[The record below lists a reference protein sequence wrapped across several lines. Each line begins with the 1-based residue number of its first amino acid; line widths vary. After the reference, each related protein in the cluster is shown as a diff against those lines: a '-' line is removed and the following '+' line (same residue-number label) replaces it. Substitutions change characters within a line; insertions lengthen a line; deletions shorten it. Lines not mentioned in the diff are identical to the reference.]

1 MKGGAASGAWSN
13 PLSAS
18 ELPKEHVLAR
28 EAIQNSTDAQAG
40 NDKVRVSFTR
50 RVLTPDR
57 RDEIS
62 RLLKLGEGP
71 VERLEWLGLQPGNL
85 FQQFL
90 LNEDEASDVLLI
102 EDYSTV
108 GLGGRLHTGESDE
121 DRFRRLVLVLGLEG
135 GFGDQTRG
143 GSFGYGKSVYPGA
156 SNVRTVIYYSVFE
169 PSAETAGA
177 YARLFVASFFHTH
190 SIDGISYTGRAWFGV
205 GDGEVWPLVD
215 DAAHEM
221 AGRLGFAVRSP
232 AETGA
237 SLMILGSN
245 IRLDDLRYG
254 IETYWWPRLLDDDLE
269 IRLFDG
275 HDEVEGPRPRIRPD
289 LQPYIH
295 CYEMIVGRAKPNVEG
310 ERTGS
315 LGQTAGSEPGGV
327 TLGQWGAC
335 EIAFQ
340 EPQDATEEDEGAES
354 KESLQNKICVMRRP
368 RMVVEYVDTPSRD
381 GEAIVAVFVAD
392 GQADSYLRFSEPSSH
407 DKWNYNNPRLAQIAN
422 GPRLVRILLRRLKQQ
437 VGDFQRALAPPSP
450 PIPTEPLS
458 ALQHLLSDLLGG
470 KGKSRSPFPPRPD
483 DPFVIQIQES
493 RHETDE
499 GSRVAGRVTLS
510 LKPAASMD
518 LLPARAVIRAAVL
531 ADDNQASDERINL
544 ASIKVDGREA
554 DLSDDG
560 IDLSLSKES
569 PIVIEAMSD
578 PIDREWQA
586 QISVEVIASKILPEQ
601 IA

>member
-40 NDKVRVSFTR
+40 NDKVRVSFMR

-62 RLLKLGEGP
+62 KLLKLREGGP

-85 FQQFL
+85 FEQL
-90 LNEDEASDVLLI
+90 RLDEDKPSDVLLI
-102 EDYSTV
+102 EDFATL
-108 GLGGRLHTGESDE
+108 GLGGRLDVGESDE
-121 DRFRRLVLVLGLEG
+121 ERFRRLVLVLGLEG
-135 GFGDQTRG
+135 DFSDQARG

-169 PSAETAGA
+169 PSTETEGA

-232 AETGA
+232 DETGA
-237 SLMILGSN
+237 SLMALGSD
-245 IRLDDLRYG
+245 IDLADLRHG
-254 IETYWWPRLLDDDLE
+254 IETYWWPRLVDDDLE

-275 HDEVEGPRPRIRPD
+275 DDEMVGPRPRIRPD
-289 LQPYIH
+289 LRPYIH
-295 CYEMIVGRAKPNVEG
+295 CYEMIVGRAKANAEG

-315 LGQTAGSEPGGV
+315 LGRSAGSERGDV

-335 EIAFQ
+335 EIASQ
-340 EPQDATEEDEGAES
+340 EIEDATEEDEGAES
-354 KESLQNKICVMRRP
+354 RESLQNKVCVMRRP
-368 RMVVEYVDTPSRD
+368 RMAVEYIDTPSQN

-392 GQADSYLRFSEPSSH
+392 EQADSYLRFSEPSSH
-407 DKWNYNNPRLAQIAN
+407 DKWNHNNPRLAQIEN
-422 GPRLVRILLRRLKQQ
+422 GPRLVRVLLRRLKRQI
-437 VGDFQRALAPPSP
+437 GDFQKALAPPPP

-470 KGKSRSPFPPRPD
+470 RGRSKGSPPRRTD
-483 DPFVIQIQES
+483 DPFVIEIHES

-499 GSRVAGRVTLS
+499 GSRIASRVALS
-510 LKPAASMD
+510 LKPEALMD
-518 LLPARAVIRAAVL
+518 ELSARAVMRAAVL
-531 ADDNQASDERINL
+531 ADDNQASDEQIEL
-544 ASIKVDGREA
+544 AQVRVDGR
-554 DLSDDG
+554 DIVPSDDG
-560 IDLSLSKES
+560 MEVSLSKEAS
-569 PIVIEAMSD
+569 VVIEVMSY
-578 PIDREWQA
+578 PIHPEWQA
-586 QISVEVIASKILPEQ
+586 QISIEVSAPKPPSG
-601 IA
+601 

>member
-40 NDKVRVSFTR
+40 NDKVRVSFMR

-62 RLLKLGEGP
+62 KLLKLREGGP

-85 FQQFL
+85 FEQL
-90 LNEDEASDVLLI
+90 RLDEDKPSDVLLI
-102 EDYSTV
+102 EDFATL
-108 GLGGRLHTGESDE
+108 GLGGRLDVGESDE
-121 DRFRRLVLVLGLEG
+121 ERFRRLVLVLGLEG
-135 GFGDQTRG
+135 DFSDQARG

-169 PSAETAGA
+169 PSTETEGA

-232 AETGA
+232 DETGA
-237 SLMILGSN
+237 SLMALGSD
-245 IRLDDLRYG
+245 IDLADLRHG
-254 IETYWWPRLLDDDLE
+254 IETYWWPRLVDDDLE

-275 HDEVEGPRPRIRPD
+275 DDEMVGPRPRIRPD
-289 LQPYIH
+289 LRPYIH
-295 CYEMIVGRAKPNVEG
+295 CYEMIVGRAKANTEG

-315 LGQTAGSEPGGV
+315 LGRSAGSERGDV

-335 EIAFQ
+335 EIASQ
-340 EPQDATEEDEGAES
+340 EIEDATEEDEGAES
-354 KESLQNKICVMRRP
+354 RESLQNKVCVMRRP
-368 RMVVEYVDTPSRD
+368 RMAVEYIDTPSQN

-392 GQADSYLRFSEPSSH
+392 EQADSYLRFSEPSSH
-407 DKWNYNNPRLAQIAN
+407 DKWNHNNPRLAQIEN
-422 GPRLVRILLRRLKQQ
+422 GPRLVRVLLRRLKRQI
-437 VGDFQRALAPPSP
+437 GDFQKALAPPPP

-470 KGKSRSPFPPRPD
+470 RGRSKGSPPRRTD
-483 DPFVIQIQES
+483 DPFVIEIHES

-499 GSRVAGRVTLS
+499 GSRIASRVALS
-510 LKPAASMD
+510 LKPEALMD
-518 LLPARAVIRAAVL
+518 ELSARAVMRAAVL
-531 ADDNQASDERINL
+531 ADDNQASDEQIEL
-544 ASIKVDGREA
+544 AQVRVDGR
-554 DLSDDG
+554 DIVPSDDG
-560 IDLSLSKES
+560 MEVSLSKEAS
-569 PIVIEAMSD
+569 VVIEVMSY
-578 PIDREWQA
+578 PIHPEWQA
-586 QISVEVIASKILPEQ
+586 QISIEVSAPKPPSG
-601 IA
+601 